1 MNNLT
6 EVSLVE
12 LGIGRN
18 YIRCLVIVAMSMG
31 KVFMGELT
39 PLYTFFFTM

>member
-1 MNNLT
+1 MNNQA

-12 LGIGRN
+12 LGIGEN
-18 YIRCLVIVAMSMG
+18 YINCLVIVVMSMG

-39 PLYTFFFTM
+39 PLYTIFFTI